1 MEPLVEVATE
11 DEMTVALQ
19 AKARVIGVNNRN
31 LHTMEV
37 DMGRTRRLAGMIDRG
52 GAAEAPG
59 LPLLLALS
67 GVSSRADVQG
77 FAADDA
83 VGVHPN
89 PNPNP
94 NPNPDPDPDH

>member
-37 DMGRTRRLAGMIDRG
+37 DMGRTRRLASMIQRG
-52 GAAEAPG
+52 GGAVCHTGLEPG
-59 LPLLLALS
+59 TSRAQAGLLLT
-67 GVSSRADVQG
+67 RA
-77 FAADDA
+77 
-83 VGVHPN
+83 
-89 PNPNP
+89 
-94 NPNPDPDPDH
+94 